1 MSSLE
6 PGCETDPSLPNDRA
20 GESYALPTEPVRI
33 DEGNRLARPQAHD
46 NLECELRGL
55 KRAQSLLLTEKHALE
70 MITDG
75 ASVAEIMES
84 LCARFDAESSD
95 FISSILLMEPDGK
108 RLRFGAGARVPKE
121 WAEFINPVAIGPCV
135 GSCGT
140 AAFLKK
146 RVIASDIAT
155 DPLWANLRDVALRC
169 GLRSAWSQPILSK
182 DDEVLGTFCIYSSE
196 PRTPTP
202 DDIQLIEGAVH
213 VALIAIERG
222 RTQAALVNALEEIK
236 KSQEQ
241 LRRDEQEFRLITD
254 AIPHIIVVMQPEG
267 RIIYANRWALDYS
280 GLTLED
286 VRAETFRARAFHPE
300 DIERVKTDRAEGLR
314 KGIPFENEQRF
325 LRKDGK
331 YRWFLHRYNPL
342 LDEQGKVI
350 RWYTTGTDIDDR
362 KQAEDRVRNENV
374 ALREEI
380 ERSSM
385 FEEIVGSSDALST
398 VLGLVSKVAPTDSTV
413 LILGET
419 GTGKELIAR
428 AIHRASKRSS
438 RAFIRVNCAAMPRDL
453 IASELF
459 GHERGAF
466 TGALQRRLG
475 RFELADGGTIFLDE
489 VGELPAETQV
499 ALLRVLQEREF
510 ERIGGSQTIAVDV
523 RVLAATNRNMSTA
536 VAEGVFRQDLY
547 YRLNVFPI
555 QIPPL
560 RDRPDDI
567 SLLVEYLID
576 RYGTKVG
583 KKFRNIN
590 KKTLELFQA
599 YDWPGNIRELQNV
612 IERAVILCDG
622 DTFWVEEAWLS
633 RVAPKPLS
641 TSVPL
646 VASLVERE
654 REMLEAAL
662 REAEGVIGGPRGAA
676 TKLGIPRQTLESK
689 IRKLGINRHSFK
701 TA

>member
-1 MSSLE
+1 
-6 PGCETDPSLPNDRA
+6 
-20 GESYALPTEPVRI
+20 
-33 DEGNRLARPQAHD
+33 
-46 NLECELRGL
+46 
-55 KRAQSLLLTEKHALE
+55 
-70 MITDG
+70 
-75 ASVAEIMES
+75 
-84 LCARFDAESSD
+84 
-95 FISSILLMEPDGK
+95 
-108 RLRFGAGARVPKE
+108 
-121 WAEFINPVAIGPCV
+121 
-135 GSCGT
+135 
-140 AAFLKK
+140 
-146 RVIASDIAT
+146 
-155 DPLWANLRDVALRC
+155 
-169 GLRSAWSQPILSK
+169 
-182 DDEVLGTFCIYSSE
+182 
-196 PRTPTP
+196 
-202 DDIQLIEGAVH
+202 
-213 VALIAIERG
+213 
-222 RTQAALVNALEEIK
+222 
-236 KSQEQ
+236 
-241 LRRDEQEFRLITD
+241 
-254 AIPHIIVVMQPEG
+254 
-267 RIIYANRWALDYS
+267 
-280 GLTLED
+280 
-286 VRAETFRARAFHPE
+286 
-300 DIERVKTDRAEGLR
+300 
-314 KGIPFENEQRF
+314 
-325 LRKDGK
+325 
-331 YRWFLHRYNPL
+331 
-342 LDEQGKVI
+342 
-350 RWYTTGTDIDDR
+350 
-362 KQAEDRVRNENV
+362 
-374 ALREEI
+374 
-380 ERSSM
+380 M

-398 VLGLVSKVAPTDSTV
+398 VLELVSKVAPTDSTV

-510 ERIGGSQTIAVDV
+510 EGIGGSQTVAVDV
-523 RVLAATNRNMSTA
+523 RVLAATNLNMSTA
-536 VAEGVFRQDLY
+536 VAEWIFRQDLY

-576 RYGTKVG
+576 QYGTKVG

-646 VASLVERE
+646 VANLVERE

-689 IRKLGINRHSFK
+689 LRKLGINRHSFK

>member
-1 MSSLE
+1 MNSWESGVGTDAS
-6 PGCETDPSLPNDRA
+6 PPKDGACEKD
-20 GESYALPTEPVRI
+20 ALPTQRAQRVEYCSVPEPQLN
-33 DEGNRLARPQAHD
+33 DD
-46 NLECELRGL
+46 LENKFNEL
-55 KRAQSLLLTEKHALE
+55 KRAQALLLTEKLALE
-70 MITDG
+70 MISDG
-75 ASVAEIMES
+75 AGVADVLEN

-95 FISSILLMEPDGK
+95 FISSILLMEPDGTQ
-108 RLRFGAGARVPKE
+108 LRFGAGPKVPKE
-121 WAEFINPVAIGPCV
+121 WAEFINPVTIGPWV

-146 RVIASDIAT
+146 RIIASDIST
-155 DPLWANLRDVALRC
+155 DPLWVDLRHIALRN

-182 DDEVLGTFCIYSSE
+182 KQEVLGTFCIYSSE
-196 PRTPTP
+196 PRTPTLEH
-202 DDIQLIEGAVH
+202 IQFIEGAVH
-213 VALIAIERG
+213 IALIAIERG
-222 RTQAALVNALEEIK
+222 RAQAELVNALDEIR
-236 KSQEQ
+236 KSHEQ
-241 LRRDEQEFRLITD
+241 LRRDEEEFHLITD
-254 AIPHIIVVMQPEG
+254 AIAQIVVVMQPDG
-267 RIIYANRWALDYS
+267 RIIYANRLALDYS
-280 GLTLED
+280 GLTMDD

-300 DIERVKTDRAEGLR
+300 DIERVKADRAEGLR
-314 KGIPFENEQRF
+314 RGIPFENEQRF

-331 YRWFLHRYNPL
+331 YGWFLHRYNPL
-342 LDEQGKVI
+342 LDKQGKVV

-362 KQAEDRVRNENV
+362 KRAEDRVRNENV

-385 FEEIVGSSDALST
+385 FEEIVGSSDALSN
-398 VLGLVSKVAPTDSTV
+398 VLALVSKVAPTDSTV

-428 AIHRASKRSS
+428 AIHKGSKRSS
-438 RAFIRVNCAAMPRDL
+438 RAFIRVNCAAIPRDL

-475 RFELADGGTIFLDE
+475 RFEAADGGTVFLDE

-510 ERIGGSQTIAVDV
+510 ERIGGNQTIAVDV
-523 RVLAATNRNMSTA
+523 RILAATNRDMSLA
-536 VAEGVFRQDLY
+536 VAEGIFRQDLF

-555 QIPPL
+555 QVPPL

-576 RYGTKVG
+576 RYGTKAG

-590 KKTLELFQA
+590 KTTLELFQA

-622 DTFWVEEAWLS
+622 DTFWVEETWLS
-633 RVAPKPLS
+633 RAAPKPAS

-689 IRKLGINRHSFK
+689 IRKLGINRYRFK
-701 TA
+701 TP